1 MPELPEVEVVKRS
14 LEKNIINLIIKKVII
29 NTNKL
34 RYKIE
39 KKKIKKIITKKIL
52 SIKRRSKYLIIN
64 LENKKSIL
72 VHLGMTGKFFIMN
85 NDNKTK
91 KTSFYYELNQGDEKH
106 NHIIFH
112 LSKNTKLIDNDVRK
126 FGFIK
131 IILTK
136 DLLENSHLKLLGPE
150 PFSKKFNL
158 IYFKKYIIRKKRKIK
173 DILMDQNFV
182 SGLGNIYVNEI
193 LFFSKIN
200 PKKSVEKLKSGEI
213 LRIIKFTKKIL
224 LNSIRK
230 GGSSIKDFND
240 GLGKKGVFQQEFKVY
255 SREGKKCHRKNCS
268 ELIKKFNISNRS
280 TFYCQRCQ
288 K

>member
-1 MPELPEVEVVKRS
+1 
-14 LEKNIINLIIKKVII
+14 
-29 NTNKL
+29 
-34 RYKIE
+34 
-39 KKKIKKIITKKIL
+39 
-52 SIKRRSKYLIIN
+52 
-64 LENKKSIL
+64 
-72 VHLGMTGKFFIMN
+72 
-85 NDNKTK
+85 
-91 KTSFYYELNQGDEKH
+91 
-106 NHIIFH
+106 
-112 LSKNTKLIDNDVRK
+112 
-126 FGFIK
+126 
-131 IILTK
+131 
-136 DLLENSHLKLLGPE
+136 
-150 PFSKKFNL
+150 
-158 IYFKKYIIRKKRKIK
+158 
-173 DILMDQNFV
+173 MDQNFV